1 MYVKIRLRP
10 GVTIHNYILLVVDF
24 DQKEEEEEVKNT
36 NRLKINKTDFMKG

>member
-24 DQKEEEEEVKNT
+24 DQKEEEVKNT